1 MTSKQSSGST
11 KRCVRDST
19 SHVELQSDK
28 VKIAFSSK
36 EKKVISVISN
46 VEYFLRVECRVCHRK
61 FNPNRLDVHVAIC
74 EKVFNKNRPVFDSR
88 KHRLKGTP
96 LQAYLPLILRR
107 LREPKMQYTQWRQK
121 HEEFIRAMREG
132 RRVQSY
138 ISRGYDLSKLPP
150 PTPSL
155 NPYYIRCCYC
165 LRRFAPKVAERHIP
179 KCQYI
184 ECNKPHLKEPKTNRE
199 PDLSKSRTKRDPS
212 PSKKPTR
219 RNMVHSKKSS
229 IGCPC
234 KCLSK
239 CCKRLRKKSDELL
252 KIADDF
258 NSLLSTSTSETVI
271 YRDTDFIPFCFCAS
285 SVASNK
291 DFHRN
296 REISEIKYLHCT
308 QTSHLLDY
316 DKNLQQTENIERSFL
331 SKRQNDNCQFRPQ
344 RNSTMITHTKPIK
357 SRSKILL
364 LTNGDRIQRDI
375 LIKYCDYKCKSSPEQ
390 QSQMDFTGKPHEN
403 EATNSDFGSSSV
415 QGDKSEM
422 SSVRHRPAQ
431 FNCEREKAK
440 LSSIPPISR
449 MQTAD
454 TEYYLRS

>member
-1 MTSKQSSGST
+1 MTSKHSSGST

-28 VKIAFSSK
+28 VKVACSSK
-36 EKKVISVISN
+36 EKKVISVNSN

-61 FNPNRLDVHVAIC
+61 FNPNRLDIHVAIC

-107 LREPKMQYTQWRQK
+107 LKEPRMQYTQWRQK

-138 ISRGYDLSKLPP
+138 ISRGLDLSKLPP
-150 PTPSL
+150 PTPSY
-155 NPYYIRCCYC
+155 NPHYIHCCYC

-199 PDLSKSRTKRDPS
+199 PDLSKSRRKRDPS

-219 RNMVHSKKSS
+219 RNGVHSKKSS

-239 CCKRLRKKSDELL
+239 RCKRLRKKSDELL
-252 KIADDF
+252 ENADDL
-258 NSLLSTSTSETVI
+258 NSLSSTSTSETVI

-285 SVASNK
+285 NVASNK
-291 DFHRN
+291 DYWH
-296 REISEIKYLHCT
+296 REISEMKYLRCI

-316 DKNLQQTENIERSFL
+316 DKNLQQTENMERWFL
-331 SKRQNDNCQFRPQ
+331 SKRQNGNCQFRPQ
-344 RNSTMITHTKPIK
+344 RNSSMITHTKPIK
-357 SRSKILL
+357 SRSKILP
-364 LTNGDRIQRDI
+364 LTKGDRIQRDI
-375 LIKYCDYKCKSSPEQ
+375 LIKYCDYKCKSSPKQ
-390 QSQMDFTGKPHEN
+390 QSQMDFTRKPHEN

-415 QGDKSEM
+415 QDAKSEM
-422 SSVRHRPAQ
+422 SFRRRPAQ
-431 FNCEREKAK
+431 FNYEREKAK

-454 TEYYLRS
+454 SECYLRS